1 MSLSITAIGCLHGH
15 YPKLE
20 GGDLLIV
27 TGDLTA
33 RHTPKEWIDFSIWLN
48 NKKYQKIVFIAGNHD
63 TMIEEWD
70 KEQNE
75 TGYKG
80 PVSDPNDRIEYLCN
94 SGTEFEGLKIWGT
107 PHSLYFNGVN
117 EKCTAFMGRESQLKE
132 SYDLIPEGVDI
143 LISHSPPHGI
153 LDQNTWEEN
162 CGSIELRN
170 AMMRVKPKYLICS
183 HIHEQGGKEI
193 DLVMTKV
200 INCSHVDENY
210 RPIHKPM
217 RIVL

>member
-1 MSLSITAIGCLHGH
+1 MIIDCIGCLHGH

-33 RHTPKEWIDFSIWLN
+33 RDTDKEHLDFMQWLIYAQMYG
-48 NKKYQKIVFIAGNHD
+48 NKYKLVIYIAGNHD
-63 TMIEEWD
+63 
-70 KEQNE
+70 NFL
-75 TGYKG
+75 
-80 PVSDPNDRIEYLCN
+80 DPKANRYGKIKTASERNIEYLCN
-94 SGTEFEGLKIWGT
+94 SGTEFEGLNIWGT

-117 EKCTAFMGRESQLKE
+117 PKCTAFMGREKELKH
-132 SYDLIPEGVDI
+132 SYDLIPEGIDI
-143 LISHSPPHGI
+143 LISHTPPYAI
-153 LDQNTWEEN
+153 LDQNKWEEN
-162 CGSIELRN
+162 CGSVELRN
-170 AMMRVKPKYLICS
+170 AMMRIKPKYLICS

-193 DLVMTKV
+193 DLVITKV

-217 RIVL
+217 RFVL